1 MEVVQGSVERQP
13 VAPIAIILA
22 SLAVLTLSVVG
33 GVPLKTI
40 APVSCIVVIVAI
52 AYRVALRWSSLIAFV
67 IGWVQ
72 WNKRKELDR
81 SARD

>member
-1 MEVVQGSVERQP
+1 VIDPLWIVRT
-13 VAPIAIILA
+13 VAEAALLPW
-22 SLAVLTLSVVG
+22 
-33 GVPLKTI
+33 
-40 APVSCIVVIVAI
+40 VAI
-52 AYRVALRWSSLIAFV
+52 LVVVLIAFV